1 MALQSCALVCAAACH
16 DHARPAPDAILLP
29 DLAAIAADMDGTVI
43 VEDMNFDTDACELVE
58 QCIGAAGSR
67 RLLRFTTSVGNVGN
81 ADLDLGPVPPPGV
94 SSGIFVWSQCHMHH
108 HVMGFADYTLS
119 NAAGVVTTGHKQG
132 FCIEDDE
139 QLEPLEPAHYTCT
152 LQGISIGWADVYDRG
167 LPCQWID
174 VTDVPSGTYTLT
186 VTVDASGLLPD
197 SNPYNNVWMTTVTL

>member
-1 MALQSCALVCAAACH
+1 MALLACAAACH
-16 DHARPAPDAILLP
+16 DHARPAADAILLP
-29 DLAAIAADMDGTVI
+29 DLTPIAADMDGTVI
-43 VEDMNFDTDACELVE
+43 VEDMNFDIDACELVE
-58 QCIGAAGSR
+58 QCIGSAGSR

-94 SSGIFVWSQCHMHH
+94 SSGIFVWSPCHMHH
-108 HVMGFADYTLS
+108 HVMGFADYTLT

-152 LQGISIGWADVYDRG
+152 FQGISVGWADVYDRG

-174 VTDVPSGTYTLT
+174 VTDVASGTYTLT
-186 VTVDASGLLPD
+186 VTIDPDGLLPD
-197 SNPYNNVWMTTVTL
+197 SNPNNKVWMTTVTL